1 MLGENQTIFLNKER
15 KIAMQKV
22 YFEEIETPGSK
33 LIYGTGSDV
42 VMGDDVEAAIECLDM
57 AWEAG
62 FRSFDTAYAYGNAE
76 KNLGIWMQRRGV
88 RKELVLVDKG
98 CNPGQKG
105 CQDVFCK
112 DTIFEQMKESL
123 NRMQT
128 EQTDF
133 YILHRDDESKP
144 VGEIVEALNEC
155 KERGW
160 VRKFGGSNWSF
171 QRIVEANA
179 YAREHGLVGFEAI
192 SPNYSLA
199 RLVGDPWGGSIT
211 LSGDENL
218 EFRKWLVDNQLPVF
232 NYSALARGY
241 LSGKYKPGTGQKIE
255 EQLWWAPIEEYHCP
269 ENEKRL
275 KRAMD
280 LAEEKGCSVSQIA
293 LAWLLHQ
300 EMNLYPIVSPTKESH
315 MKDNIGA
322 FSVTLTGKELSYLYG
337 L

>member
-1 MLGENQTIFLNKER
+1 MEKANFDG
-15 KIAMQKV
+15 
-22 YFEEIETPGSK
+22 IEAPGSK
-33 LIYGTGSDV
+33 LVYGTGSEV
-42 VMGDDVEAAIECLDM
+42 VMGEDAEAAVECLDM

-62 FRSFDTAYAYGNAE
+62 FCSFDTAHSYGNAE

-88 RKELVLVDKG
+88 RKDLVLVDKG

-105 CQDVFCK
+105 CQDVFSGE
-112 DTIFEQMKESL
+112 TILEQMKESL
-123 NRMQT
+123 DRLQT

-160 VRKFGGSNWSF
+160 VKKFGGSNWSF
-171 QRIVEANA
+171 HRIVQANT
-179 YAREHGLVGFEAI
+179 YAKEHGLDGFQAI

-211 LSGDENL
+211 LSGDANEG
-218 EFRKWLVDNQLPVF
+218 FRQWLVDKQLPVF
-232 NYSALARGY
+232 NYSALGRGY
-241 LSGKYKPGTGQKIE
+241 LSGKYKPGRGKTIE
-255 EQLWWAPIEEYHCP
+255 EQLWWAPIQEYHCP
-269 ENEKRL
+269 ENEQRL
-275 KRAMD
+275 IRAMEM
-280 LAEEKGCSVSQIA
+280 AEQKGCSVSQIA

-300 EMNLYPIVSPTKESH
+300 KMNLYPIISPTKASH

-322 FSVTLTGKELSYLYG
+322 FDIVLTKEEINQLYG
-337 L
+337 C